1 MAMTWANARGLL
13 RGRTSRASL
22 HASCLQIIF
31 IIGLILKVKVQ
42 GSKFKVKVPTCI
54 RVTYHVSHI
63 DNQRLTSCVPIT
75 AILYDNL
82 THFTA
87 QYGSFRTLKWLIL
100 RANMGHIAKQCYG
113 DGDVF
118 VIDGALGPVILL
130 HNRTQKKEYR
140 RTPTLLT
147 LNLIL

>member
-1 MAMTWANARGLL
+1 MFKGQ
-13 RGRTSRASL
+13 SL
-22 HASCLQIIF
+22 PII
-31 IIGLILKVKVQ
+31 KVKVQ
-42 GSKFKVKVPTCI
+42 CSKVKVKVPTCV
-54 RVTYHVSHI
+54 RVTHYVGHI
-63 DNQRLTSCVPIT
+63 DNQRLTPCVPIT
-75 AILYDNL
+75 AILHDNL

-87 QYGSFRTLKWLIL
+87 QYDPFRTLKWLIL
-100 RANMGHIAKQCYG
+100 CANMGHIAKQCYG

>member
-1 MAMTWANARGLL
+1 ME
-13 RGRTSRASL
+13 RT
-22 HASCLQIIF
+22 HGPC
-31 IIGLILKVKVQ
+31 
-42 GSKFKVKVPTCI
+42 VPTCI
-54 RVTYHVSHI
+54 RVARH
-63 DNQRLTSCVPIT
+63 
-75 AILYDNL
+75 L

-87 QYGSFRTLKWLIL
+87 QYGPFRTVKWLRL
-100 RANMGHIAKQCYG
+100 RGNMGHIAKRCYG

-118 VIDGALGPVILL
+118 VIDGTLGPVILL

>member
-1 MAMTWANARGLL
+1 MFKVQ
-13 RGRTSRASL
+13 SL
-22 HASCLQIIF
+22 PII
-31 IIGLILKVKVQ
+31 KVKVQ

-54 RVTYHVSHI
+54 RTTCHVRHI
-63 DNQRLTSCVPIT
+63 DNQRLTPFVPIT
-75 AILYDNL
+75 AILHDNL

-87 QYGSFRTLKWLIL
+87 QYGPFRTLKWLRL
-100 RANMGHIAKQCYG
+100 RGNMGHIAKQCYG

-118 VIDGALGPVILL
+118 VIDRALGPVILL

>member
-1 MAMTWANARGLL
+1 MFKGQSQGPYMRSRNPYIQSARG
-13 RGRTSRASL
+13 
-22 HASCLQIIF
+22 
-31 IIGLILKVKVQ
+31 IG
-42 GSKFKVKVPTCI
+42 
-54 RVTYHVSHI
+54 HI
-63 DNQRLTSCVPIT
+63 DNQRLTPCVAIS
-75 AILYDNL
+75 AILHDNL

-87 QYGSFRTLKWLIL
+87 QYGSFRTLKWLRL
-100 RANMGHIAKQCYG
+100 RGNMGHIAKQCYG

-118 VIDGALGPVILL
+118 VIDRALGPVILL

>member
-1 MAMTWANARGLL
+1 MS
-13 RGRTSRASL
+13 GRTSRASL

-31 IIGLILKVKVQ
+31 IIRLILKVKVQ
-42 GSKFKVKVPTCI
+42 CSKFKVKVPTCV
-54 RVTYHVSHI
+54 RVTRHVGHI
-63 DNQRLTSCVPIT
+63 DNQRLTTCVPIT
-75 AILYDNL
+75 AILHDNL

-87 QYGSFRTLKWLIL
+87 QYGPFRTLKWPRLCG
-100 RANMGHIAKQCYG
+100 NMGHIAKQRYG

-118 VIDGALGPVILL
+118 VIDRALDPVILL
-130 HNRTQKKEYR
+130 HNRTQKKEYH